1 MRKRKLRSQRLSV
14 LFVFMLRSSVS
25 NGRIETSR
33 YQHFDERA
41 TNKLVKVDR
50 YNSQKNQLKNSKVHK
65 SFANSASLS
74 VVDLIILIGCIKP
87 TTVASNELVKAS
99 LDEGADG

>member
-1 MRKRKLRSQRLSV
+1 MRKRELRSQRLSV

-41 TNKLVKVDR
+41 TNLVKVDR

-74 VVDLIILIGCIKP
+74 VVDRIILIGCIKP